1 MLPLSPVYPLV
12 KLWFDDKLLR
22 HTTFLPVQPGL
33 SSAALSTLL
42 ESPHRRLRPERCRYS
57 VSCSFIVTKRAG
69 YTPLLDT
76 GPRLAPERCGDPLS
90 IGAAAC
96 AYGDAP
102 TLIGWEHSG
111 YTHSVYK
118 PRATEEARTSVQ
130 SHSYGAVCLSG
141 VSGGKHHASA
151 HARPAQGVANAWGLR
166 WISPSRSITFLLLTY
181 PAHL

>member
-69 YTPLLDT
+69 YT
-76 GPRLAPERCGDPLS
+76 RNHRVRAH
-90 IGAAAC
+90 AAHAALC
-96 AYGDAP
+96 
-102 TLIGWEHSG
+102 
-111 YTHSVYK
+111 
-118 PRATEEARTSVQ
+118 TSVLVPIARHHVDTQ
-130 SHSYGAVCLSG
+130 VPCRSPQLCTRQPSTLPLCFISLLSRTGRANSANNQCLASSG
-141 VSGGKHHASA
+141 SQL
-151 HARPAQGVANAWGLR
+151 RLPA
-166 WISPSRSITFLLLTY
+166 P
-181 PAHL
+181 PPPPP